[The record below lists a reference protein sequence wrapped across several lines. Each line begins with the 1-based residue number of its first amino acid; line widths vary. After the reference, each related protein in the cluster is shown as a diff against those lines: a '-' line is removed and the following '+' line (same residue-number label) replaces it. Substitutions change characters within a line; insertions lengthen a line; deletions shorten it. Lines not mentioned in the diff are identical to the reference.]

1 MPTKPP
7 PSVETYGI
15 YVGFDQIKNEQ
26 EREYYLNLPT
36 TFSLPKNSVDD
47 LMKIGPKI
55 LAESEEFKKLVD
67 GLK

>member
-1 MPTKPP
+1 MPTKAP

-36 TFSLPKNSVDD
+36 TFYLPKDNVDD
-47 LMKIGPKI
+47 LRKIGPKI
-55 LAESEEFKKLVD
+55 LAESQEFQKLVD